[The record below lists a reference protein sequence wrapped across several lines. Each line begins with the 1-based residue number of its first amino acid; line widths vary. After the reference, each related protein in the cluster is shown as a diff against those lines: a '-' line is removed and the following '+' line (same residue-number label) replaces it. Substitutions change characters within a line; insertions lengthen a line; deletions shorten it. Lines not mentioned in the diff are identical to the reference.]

1 MTAAAQGLVA
11 TNYRVRTG
19 AFLYCALVVGIV
31 LWERRAGPLAWTLLA
46 LQFLVYPH
54 FVYLRARYSEQP
66 TRAELDNLLIDALGK
81 GPDTETTVRRLVQLI
96 VSMPEYQ
103 LC

>member
-1 MTAAAQGLVA
+1 MPGAAQGLVA

-31 LWERRAGPLAWTLLA
+31 LWERRAGPVVWTLLA

-54 FVYLRARYSEQP
+54 IVYLRAR
-66 TRAELDNLLIDALGK
+66 
-81 GPDTETTVRRLVQLI
+81 RLR
-96 VSMPEYQ
+96 
-103 LC
+103 